1 MTMDAPAIDY
11 QGSGALQYLRA
22 EFAERREIHLL
33 LPGWSWYVP
42 NSNSISVDT
51 TIAIT
56 RSQPDFEA
64 RRNLQNVQEIIRLS
78 AGRLPAAD
86 LEAAQ
91 RALERLQARDRED
104 VNAWAAKLGADLSV
118 HND

>member
-51 TIAIT
+51 TLAIT
-56 RSQPDFEA
+56 RSQ
-64 RRNLQNVQEIIRLS
+64 
-78 AGRLPAAD
+78 GRLPAAD